1 MSSAFD
7 SYAIVDYIESLKEQG
22 FDDAETKVYADR
34 AKKLNKILMSYEIG
48 YITVNGG
55 GIDDAVEIF
64 SRLNSQG
71 TSISPDF
78 MIQALTF
85 NSKTHFRFGD
95 EIQEILDEL
104 DKYNFSCLKRDII
117 LKCVA
122 NYTDKAFI
130 DVKTEDII
138 KINDLQSVMQD
149 VKRCV
154 KEAVKFLYKECLV
167 IDIKLLPYTYQL
179 VMLALF
185 FKYNEEVGIL
195 QKEKL
200 KKWFFYTSYINYFTN
215 TSLSNIRSDI
225 EKFRLF
231 SEGNVLDPIDY
242 NSTYSYV
249 KRKGQDEIKL
259 GSVSS
264 CCFVLSSLSRLEASS
279 KAKLIP
285 FIIPKTGKKKVFNT
299 IWCTSLSQKNQIDK
313 CFKSKSEIQSEEWYA
328 KFSLNYDLMTSYR
341 AGNLDDFC
349 KKRSLLLEKNEL
361 GFLQHVLDPNL

>member
-1 MSSAFD
+1 
-7 SYAIVDYIESLKEQG
+7 
-22 FDDAETKVYADR
+22 
-34 AKKLNKILMSYEIG
+34 MSYEIG

-71 TSISPDF
+71 TNISPDF

-95 EIQEILDEL
+95 EIQKILDEL
-104 DKYNFSCLKRDII
+104 DKYNFSSLKRDII

-138 KINDLQSVMQD
+138 KINDLPLVMQD
-149 VKRCV
+149 VKRSV
-154 KEAVKFLYKECLV
+154 KEAVNYLYKECLV

-185 FKYNEEVGIL
+185 FKHNKEVNIL

-200 KKWFFYTSYINYFTN
+200 KKWFFYTSYTNYFTN
-215 TSLSNIRSDI
+215 TSLSNIRKDI
-225 EKFRLF
+225 DKFRLF
-231 SEGNVLDPIDY
+231 SEGSVFDPIDY
-242 NSTYSYV
+242 NSTIIHV
-249 KRKGQDEIKL
+249 QRNGQDEIKL

-264 CCFVLSSLSRLEASS
+264 CCFVLSSLSRLEASP

-285 FIIPKTGKKKVFNT
+285 FIIPKTGNKKVFNT
-299 IWCTSLSQKNQIDK
+299 IWCTSLSQRNQLDK
-313 CFKSKSEIQSEEWYA
+313 CFESKVEIQSEEWYA
-328 KFSLNYDLMTSYR
+328 KFSLNCDLMALYR
-341 AGNLDDFC
+341 ANDLTAFYKERC
-349 KKRSLLLEKNEL
+349 RLLTDNES
-361 GFLQHVLDPNL
+361 GFLNNVLNSNR